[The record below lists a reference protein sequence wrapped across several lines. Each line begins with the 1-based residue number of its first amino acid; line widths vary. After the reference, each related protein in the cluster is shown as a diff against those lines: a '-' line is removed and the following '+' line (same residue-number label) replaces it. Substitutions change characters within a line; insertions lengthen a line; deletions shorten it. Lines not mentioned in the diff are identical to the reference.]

1 MSKAIQG
8 FWVIV
13 VALAI
18 WVPGAWAQRTGQAVS
33 QPNVPSAT
41 PPLTE
46 NDSPIG
52 MQEAGTAGQEPVRRT
67 PYNPP
72 LSGAGDFT
80 PGGSPAPRSFLLP
93 AVNFSQQM
101 DTNPFTTAHPG
112 SPVTLS
118 SILGTLTLQR
128 NSGRSQLT
136 LNYSGGGTVAN
147 HQVVSNGQT
156 DLNSIVQ
163 QLEATQTVNWRR
175 WALLLSNQFTYS
187 PESSFGSL
195 LGNPS
200 SLTSGIGHSLGEGL
214 PGLQSFLTP
223 NQSILTGR
231 GGRVSNTF
239 LTQGEYQLT
248 ARSSITTAG
257 AYGFLR
263 FFNSDLFDSYNAMFM
278 TGYNHQIDRAD
289 TVAVIFRF
297 NALRF
302 GGLNGAIDDHV
313 AQLSYGRR
321 ITGRLAFRLAGGPE
335 VQLFRSGGAP
345 PQSQL
350 LWNLESGLHYR
361 LSRTALDLSYQHGLT
376 GGAGVLAGAETNQV
390 EATVAHSLS
399 RIWQGSF
406 GLGYS
411 DNRNAGGAALS
422 SVKRAF
428 NTWYGRVQFSRLIGR
443 RGEQFIAYIVQL
455 QSSDIP
461 FCAGQICARNLVR
474 HQITV
479 GFNWHHHPIAIR

>member
-1 MSKAIQG
+1 MAKAIQG

-18 WVPGAWAQRTGQAVS
+18 SVPGAWAQGTGRAVS

-46 NDSPIG
+46 SGSPIG

-80 PGGSPAPRSFLLP
+80 PGGSPATRSFLLP

-128 NSGRSQLT
+128 NSGRSELT
-136 LNYSGGGTVAN
+136 LNYLGGGTVAN
-147 HQVVSNGQT
+147 RQAVSNGQS
-156 DLNSIVQ
+156 DLNSIIQ
-163 QLEATQTVNWRR
+163 ELEASQVVNRR
-175 WALLLSNQFTYS
+175 QWALLLSNQFTYF

-195 LGNPS
+195 LGSPS
-200 SLTSGIGHSLGEGL
+200 SLTSGIGNSLGEGV
-214 PGLQSFLTP
+214 PSPQPFLMP
-223 NQSILTGR
+223 SQSILTGR
-231 GGRVSNTF
+231 GERVSNTF
-239 LTQGEYQLT
+239 LTQGEYHFT
-248 ARSSITTAG
+248 ARSSVTFAG

-263 FFNSDLFDSYNAMFM
+263 FLDSDLLNGSSATFM
-278 TGYNHQIDRAD
+278 TGYDHQIDRAD
-289 TVAVIFRF
+289 TVAVIYRF

-335 VQLFRSGGAP
+335 VEWPRASGV
-345 PQSQL
+345 PQSRL
-350 LWNLESGLHYR
+350 LWSLESALNYR
-361 LSRTALDLSYQHGLT
+361 LNRSALDLSYSHGLT

-390 EATVAHSLS
+390 EAAATRSLF
-399 RIWQGSF
+399 RTWQGSL
-406 GLGYS
+406 GLGYAN
-411 DNRNAGGAALS
+411 NRSVAATALFPAN
-422 SVKRAF
+422 RAF
-428 NTWYGRVQFSRLIGR
+428 NTWYGRVQFSRPVGS
-443 RGEQFIAYIVQL
+443 GVAPFVAYIVQL
-455 QSSDIP
+455 QGSDAP
-461 FCAGQICARNLVR
+461 FCAGLVCARSLVR

-479 GFNWHHHPIAIR
+479 GFNWHHRPIPIG